1 MTHKLK
7 IGMAV
12 PMTDGGFRTGK
23 KIVQNGDFMAQ
34 EHEAV
39 DKMGTNETGTA
50 SDQNALTA
58 GRREELY
65 GREPSKC
72 SV

>member
-1 MTHKLK
+1 MTHQLE

-12 PMTDGGFRTGK
+12 PMADGSFRTGK

-39 DKMGTNETGTA
+39 NKMRTNETSTA
-50 SDQNALTA
+50 SDQNPLTA
-58 GRREELY
+58 GGGEKLY
-65 GREPSKC
+65 GREPSKS